1 MNIKRWTLIT
11 GLFVALL
18 AVVVLVAPTALAAPP
33 DGEGPGLGGPGRG
46 GRALIRTAAEV
57 IGITPQELITE
68 LREGEDL
75 SIADVATAHGA
86 SADDIVDAVVAKAS
100 EHLAEKVAN
109 GELTQDE
116 ADAHLAEIEAH
127 VTERINT
134 PFSPPEPGQH
144 PHHGQG
150 PQGGQGAPSNSA

>member
-1 MNIKRWTLIT
+1 MNIKRWILFT
-11 GLFVALL
+11 GLFAALL
-18 AVVVLVAPTALAAPP
+18 AVMVLVAPTALAAPP
-33 DGEGPGLGGPGRG
+33 DGQGPGQGGPRG
-46 GRALIRTAAEV
+46 GRMLISTAAEV

-68 LREGEDL
+68 LRDGEDL
-75 SIADVATAHGA
+75 SIADVATAHGV
-86 SADDIVDAVVAKAS
+86 SADDIVNAVVTKAS

-109 GELTQDE
+109 GDLTQDE
-116 ADAHLAEIEAH
+116 ADACLAEIETH